1 MTGSERRKLNRNA
14 GFSLVELLIAVVILA
29 IIVIPL
35 LHLFI
40 SSTRVNVKSR
50 KTLRATTVAQDIMEG
65 LKAYNID
72 ELKTQFNDPEEGFYV
87 INDKLIKGN
96 IREEASLEDEDGSGD
111 PDEGLYCFSMSNV
124 SMQGSKYDALI
135 TVDGRGYMAPLAGT
149 SDPSAHDQELNSSGI
164 AKIGSIKKNV
174 DGVYSEGIKHYNY
187 IDLKEECTPEEYESN
202 ESLKYR
208 KEIQKV
214 GLDKI
219 WNRHKIEFEARGLT
233 RKDLTYRNLNV
244 SKYYTVDIKDSGSVD
259 KDGNV
264 IADVETTVELE
275 YSTGY
280 VSGTVEAKK
289 DYTDF
294 SSGNFYFLY
303 YPLYNAGDESIT
315 VNNPDH
321 LPFCMYIIKQIDSKT
336 PDKMTDAQLTLAEKN
351 YYVEV
356 EVVGGDND
364 KIQIRTNLGWNL
376 VNEQYLS
383 AEGDA
388 KEVPGQATFLL
399 GSSKM
404 NVFTLSGKRNTT
416 LGLPGTGSEVT
427 EFIYDVHVAVYQE
440 GAAAK
445 GFPDEDRMVTIDGS
459 MYN

>member
-1 MTGSERRKLNRNA
+1 MTGSERSKLNKNA

-35 LHLFI
+35 LHLFV
-40 SSTRVNVKSR
+40 SSTRINVKSR

-72 ELKTQFNDPEEGFYV
+72 ELKTQFNDPAEGFYV
-87 INDKLIKGN
+87 IDDKLIKGN
-96 IREEASLEDEDGSGD
+96 IREETSLEVDGAGD
-111 PDEGLYCFSMSNV
+111 PAEGLYCFSMSDV
-124 SMQGSKYDALI
+124 DMQGSKYDALV

-164 AKIGSIKKNV
+164 AKIGSINKKV
-174 DGVYSEGIKHYNY
+174 DGVYSEGIQSYPVAG
-187 IDLKEECTPEEYESN
+187 E
-202 ESLKYR
+202 R
-208 KEIQKV
+208 KQIQRE
-214 GLDKI
+214 GIQKI
-219 WNRHKIEFEARGLT
+219 WNLHQSEFEANGLT
-233 RKDLTYRNLNV
+233 LEDLTYQNLNV
-244 SKYYTVDIKDSGSVD
+244 SKYYTIDITDSGSVD

-275 YSTGY
+275 YSAGY

-289 DYTDF
+289 DYTNF

-351 YYVEV
+351 YYVQV
-356 EVVGGDND
+356 KVVGGDND

-388 KEVPGQATFLL
+388 KEISSQATFEL
-399 GSSKM
+399 GGSKM

-416 LGLPGTGSEVT
+416 LGKPGTSSEVT

-445 GFPDEDRMVTIDGS
+445 GFPDEDRMVVIDGS

>member
-1 MTGSERRKLNRNA
+1 MTGSERSKLNKNA

-35 LHLFI
+35 LHLFV
-40 SSTRVNVKSR
+40 SSTRINVKSR

-72 ELKTQFNDPEEGFYV
+72 ELKTQFNDPAEGFYV
-87 INDKLIKGN
+87 IDDKLIKGN
-96 IREEASLEDEDGSGD
+96 IREETSLEVDGAGD
-111 PDEGLYCFSMSNV
+111 PAEGLYCFSMSDV
-124 SMQGSKYDALI
+124 DMQGSKYDALV

-174 DGVYSEGIKHYNY
+174 DGVYSEGIKSYPVAG
-187 IDLKEECTPEEYESN
+187 E
-202 ESLKYR
+202 R
-208 KEIQKV
+208 KEIQRD
-214 GLDKI
+214 GIQKI
-219 WNRHKIEFEARGLT
+219 WDQHDSEFEANGLT
-233 RKDLTYRNLNV
+233 LEDLTYQNLNV
-244 SKYYTVDIKDSGSVD
+244 SKYYTIDITDSGSVD

-280 VSGTVEAKK
+280 VSGTVTPK
-289 DYTDF
+289 TDVTNF

-351 YYVEV
+351 YYVQV
-356 EVVGGDND
+356 KVVGGDND

-388 KEVPGQATFLL
+388 KEISSQATFEL
-399 GSSKM
+399 GGSKM

-416 LGLPGTGSEVT
+416 LGKPGTGSEVT

-445 GFPDEDRMVTIDGS
+445 GFPDEDRMVVIDGS